1 MSEKTIIEMLE
12 EAAVKF
18 KGRSYLC
25 NKSDSGWDS
34 ISFDQAE
41 EMSRIQ
47 AAALLNRGFKKEDK
61 AVIMAE
67 GRSEWVLTEL
77 ALFRTGSVSVPLSLK
92 LMTEEIPFRV
102 NHSEARALFFSRITW
117 EKISQILD
125 KMEGNP
131 LLICLDN
138 DKKLLDSI
146 AETTGR
152 QRGKEVLSW
161 QELMDEGKEQL
172 TIQEKE
178 LDKRRKEMQ
187 PGDVV
192 NVCYTSG
199 TTGNPK
205 GIMLTHGNYY
215 ANIMGAV
222 NTVYIPENWRTLV
235 ILPIDHSFAHTVAL
249 YIALER
255 AISLYFVDARKGAAS
270 ILRNIPINLKEV
282 NPHFLL
288 TVPALTGNFM
298 KKMKQ
303 GVEAKGGFIA
313 RLFRKGLAGGIEIHG
328 DGFHKGPFSARLRH
342 GFRYGLCK
350 LLIFPALR
358 KVFGKNIQFCIGGG
372 ALLDLKQQQFFNAIG
387 LPVYQGYGLTEA
399 APIISANG
407 PKLYKFGSSGAVLS
421 NIELKIMKDKEVE
434 AAPGEKGQIVIRG
447 GNVMKGYLKNP
458 EATAEALVE
467 GWLFTGDLGYM
478 DEDGFLIVVGR
489 EKALLI
495 SGDGEKYSPEEIEE
509 AIVNCSDLI
518 DQAMIWCDHKVYTS
532 ALLVLDPQEAEKLK
546 GLSEEEQ
553 ISRIQEELNRYR
565 QDPSFKGKFPAQ
577 WLPNTFQ
584 VLTEP
589 FTEQNKMI
597 NSTMKMVRFKI
608 SEVYQ
613 DRIDYMYSDA
623 GKDPQNPLNGQA
635 LKELTKG

>member
-12 EAAVKF
+12 EASARF
-18 KGRSYLC
+18 KGRPYLC
-25 NKSDSGWDS
+25 DKGDNGWYS

-41 EMSRIQ
+41 EMSKTL
-47 AAALLNRGFKKEDK
+47 AAALLHRGFKKEDK

-102 NHSEARALFFSRITW
+102 NHSEARAVFFSHITW
-117 EKISQILD
+117 EKIAQILD

-131 LLICLDN
+131 LLVCMDHRPE
-138 DKKLLDSI
+138 LLEKI
-146 AETTGR
+146 AAESG
-152 QRGKEVLSW
+152 QKRGENVLSW
-161 QELMDEGKEQL
+161 QELMDEGKEQQS
-172 TIQEKE
+172 TYADE
-178 LDKRRKEMQ
+178 LQQRRSDMQ
-187 PGDVV
+187 IDDVV

-222 NTVYIPENWRTLV
+222 DTVYIPENWRTLV

-255 AISLYFVDARKGAAS
+255 AIALYFVDARKGAAS

-298 KKMKQ
+298 KKMKL

-358 KVFGKNIQFCIGGG
+358 KVFGKNIKFCIGGG

-399 APIISANG
+399 SPIISANG
-407 PKLYKFGSSGAVLS
+407 PDLYKFGSSGAVLS
-421 NIELKIMKDKEVE
+421 NIELKIMKDKVQE

-458 EATAEALVE
+458 EATAETLVD

-509 AIVNCSDLI
+509 AMVNCSDMI

-532 ALLVLDPQEAEKLK
+532 ALLVLDPEKAGSLK
-546 GLSEEEQ
+546 DLSEEQQ
-553 ISRIQEELNRYR
+553 IERLKEEMNRYR
-565 QDPSFKGKFPAQ
+565 QDPSFKGKFPVQ

-613 DRIDYMYSDA
+613 DRIDYMYSDE
-623 GKDPQNPLNGQA
+623 GKDPKNARNKEA
-635 LKELTKG
+635 LQSILSK